1 MDTRDD
7 LGDRMKA
14 WEAATPAVIPPESA
28 MVIRLDGRAFHS
40 YTRKLER
47 PFDRRLADDLDQ
59 AATEV
64 CADVDGAQLAYLQ
77 SDEISIVVPPRSTHA
92 GEHWFGGG
100 VQKIASVA
108 ASHLTAH
115 FVLARGDIAQFDA
128 RAIALPADE
137 LRPYLCWRQADA
149 RRNSLS
155 MIAGVHFS
163 HRQLHRVGT
172 AGRLAMLAERGVDPD
187 RDYDPRDRN
196 GRVILRQT
204 YTTDVTYTDRRT
216 GTTHEVKDVTR
227 SRWTVDAAPLFRTL
241 DAIPTPA
248 AA

>member
-1 MDTRDD
+1 VDSRDN
-7 LGDRMKA
+7 LGDRMKTY
-14 WEAATPAVIPPESA
+14 EAATPAIIPPDSA

-40 YTRKLER
+40 YTRKLDR
-47 PFDRRLADDLDQ
+47 PFDRQLTADLDQ
-59 AATEV
+59 AAAEV

-77 SDEISIVVPPRSTHA
+77 SDEISIVVPPRSSHA

-100 VQKIASVA
+100 TQKIASVA
-108 ASHLTAH
+108 ASQLTAH

-163 HRQLHRVGT
+163 HRQLHGVGT
-172 AGRLAMLAERGVDPD
+172 DARLAMLAECGIDPD
-187 RDYDPRDRN
+187 RDYDPRYRN
-196 GRVILRQT
+196 GRIIMRQT

-216 GTTHEVKDVTR
+216 GQTHEVSDVTR
-227 SRWTVDAAPLFRTL
+227 SRWAVDVAPPFRTL
-241 DAIPTPA
+241 NGNTVV
-248 AA
+248 